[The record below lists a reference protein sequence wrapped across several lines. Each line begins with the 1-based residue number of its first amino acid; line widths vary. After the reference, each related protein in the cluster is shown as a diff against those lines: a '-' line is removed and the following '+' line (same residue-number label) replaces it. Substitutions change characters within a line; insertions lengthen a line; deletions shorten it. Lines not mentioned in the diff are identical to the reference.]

1 MNLQEIKLS
10 SQTQNLLCCPSCQ
23 SKLKV
28 TDHKFECINNQ
39 CQSCFPIINGTP
51 VLIDDDASVFSTKD
65 YLQQGKDTTLK
76 TKSKLERTLID
87 LVPSINFNLK
97 GKTNYQ
103 NFTELILK
111 QNKEPKILIIGGSVV
126 GQGIKS
132 LMSSSAVEIVE
143 SDVVLGDNISVI
155 CDAHEIPFEDNSFD
169 GVVVQAVLEHVVDPY
184 ACVDEIFRILKDD
197 GLVYS
202 ETPFMQQVHLGKYDF
217 TRFTH
222 LGHRRLFRKFE
233 EVSSGP
239 VCGPGMALAWTYQ
252 YFLLSFVRSETARN
266 LVKVF
271 ARLTSFWLKYFDYY
285 LINKAGSFDS
295 ASAYFFLGKKS
306 NLLLGDKEL
315 LSLYK
320 GNQQSSF

>member
-1 MNLQEIKLS
+1 MNLTKIKLS
-10 SQTQNLLCCPSCQ
+10 EETQNLLCCPVCKSG
-23 SKLKV
+23 LKV
-28 TDHKFECINNQ
+28 MNNECKCINNE
-39 CQSCFPIINGTP
+39 CNSYFPFVDGIPI
-51 VLIDDDASVFSTKD
+51 LIDNNSSVFSAKD
-65 YLQQGKDTTLK
+65 FLQQGKDTILK
-76 TKSKLERTLID
+76 TKSKLERLMID

-97 GKTNYQ
+97 GKINYQ

-111 QNKEPKILIIGGSVV
+111 QNNNPKILIIGGSVL
-126 GQGIKS
+126 GKGIKS
-132 LMSSSAVEIVE
+132 LISTSSIEFIE
-143 SDVVLGDNISVI
+143 SDVVLEDNISVI
-155 CDAHEIPFEDNSFD
+155 CDAHKIPFKDSSLD
-169 GVVVQAVLEHVVDPY
+169 GVIVQAVLEHVVDPY
-184 ACVDEIFRILKDD
+184 SCVEEIFRVLKED

-252 YFLLSFVRSETARN
+252 YFLLSFVSSEIARN

-285 LINKAGSFDS
+285 LINKTGSFDS

-306 NLLLGDKEL
+306 NLILDDKEL

-320 GNQQSSF
+320 GNQLSSF